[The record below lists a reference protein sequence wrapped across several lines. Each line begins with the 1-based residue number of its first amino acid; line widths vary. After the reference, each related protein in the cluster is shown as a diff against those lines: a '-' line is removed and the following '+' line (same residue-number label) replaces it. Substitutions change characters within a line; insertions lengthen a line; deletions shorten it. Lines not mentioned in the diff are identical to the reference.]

1 MEAWDWPN
9 TRYEND
15 SIARFTLVLDGIEEV
30 VGRLKS
36 PEIGGQRLG
45 LIVADYL
52 ADILLARRVQRM
64 IELSELHPG
73 LMEPR
78 ERFDSR
84 TRGTLRSGFNRRL
97 AVASRN
103 YERRFTYGAGEP
115 ILTASEAEV
124 LRVAHA
130 YRNDIYHEDRHND
143 RTLPAITQA
152 AIHAVAHAWKQSLP
166 SNVAS
171 SQGARGPLMD
181 RLRAKGYETPK
192 QFGWGP
198 SLSLHAGAETVYR
211 WLASQAPIDLA
222 ADAVALS
229 ADLRA
234 RIQWAASMLEWLASH
249 EGPGREE
256 IEPALHWHE
265 FWREHGDDPEWLA
278 LDEAR
283 SVGWTEYMDAGDDAT
298 EGLRESFQAADDA
311 YTARWQALMTDHQPR
326 LSLRDLPKL
335 EARGRA
341 LAKAKD
347 HGSLLARYLG
357 LDLEIRIFEET
368 LVELA
373 TGWERAVEAEEER
386 RRGK

>member
-9 TRYEND
+9 SRYEND
-15 SIARFTLVLDGIEEV
+15 SIAQFTLVLDGIEEV

-36 PEIGGQRLG
+36 SEISQQRLG

-52 ADILLARRVQRM
+52 ADILLAQRVRRM

-84 TRGTLRSGFNRRL
+84 KRGTLRSGFNRRL
-97 AVASRN
+97 AVASRS

-115 ILTASEAEV
+115 ILTASDVEV

-130 YRNDIYHEDRHND
+130 YRNDVYHEDRHNE
-143 RTLPAITQA
+143 RTLPTIAWA
-152 AIHAVAHAWKQSLP
+152 AIHTVARAWKRSLP

-222 ADAVALS
+222 ADAAALS
-229 ADLRA
+229 
-234 RIQWAASMLEWLASH
+234 
-249 EGPGREE
+249 
-256 IEPALHWHE
+256 
-265 FWREHGDDPEWLA
+265 GD
-278 LDEAR
+278 
-283 SVGWTEYMDAGDDAT
+283 
-298 EGLRESFQAADDA
+298 
-311 YTARWQALMTDHQPR
+311 
-326 LSLRDLPKL
+326 
-335 EARGRA
+335 
-341 LAKAKD
+341 
-347 HGSLLARYLG
+347 LLARLQWACGVHLFDREGSWGG
-357 LDLEIRIFEET
+357 L
-368 LVELA
+368 
-373 TGWERAVEAEEER
+373 RAFR
-386 RRGK
+386 